1 MNISK
6 REKILVGILIAVL
19 ISFGYYKFL
28 YVKQVAK
35 LEEVKVKRDDLENKY
50 KAAMDSIKNLALK
63 EEEVKIL
70 KIDTTSK
77 ARILYPAILQ
87 EKIILELDEL
97 LEKSALEANIAFNP
111 IEVVGVEKLVSEE
124 LLKVESSLQIIVDKY
139 NGTTSNNDENKE
151 ITNKE
156 ENENSETTSNDESE
170 SENNSSEES
179 SEEGNSSEFTTE
191 QLKVSLTFNG
201 SYEQVKEFIKL
212 VENYERKVVIT
223 NITITSQSESQLSGV
238 MNLEF
243 HAVPKLADEDI
254 SYLEWAI
261 KNIYGKD
268 ILFSSDAASGAYAST
283 IEESSNKEENP
294 DFVMLVKS
302 PSSELPTLTIGKA
315 KDSLRESY
323 IYSDN
328 EKTEDV
334 EITFNEDGDKIYY
347 KYRNSESIYP
357 TENTALGK
365 EFTSSS
371 KEIVVEITSEG
382 RVLSS
387 DISKVNLK
395 VINNTSKD
403 VEIIIKDDDIK
414 DPRIIVKSEGNI
426 VNVTKK

>member
-6 REKILVGILIAVL
+6 REKILVGILIVVL
-19 ISFGYYKFL
+19 ISFGYYKLL

-35 LEEVKVKRDDLENKY
+35 LEEVKVIRSELENKY
-50 KAAMDSIKNLALK
+50 KTAMDSIKNINVK
-63 EEEVKIL
+63 EEEFKIL

-97 LEKSALEANIAFNP
+97 LKKSALEANIAFNP
-111 IEVVGVEKLVSEE
+111 IEITKVEELVSDDLSKTET
-124 LLKVESSLQIIVDKY
+124 SLQDIVDKY
-139 NGTTSNNDENKE
+139 NGTTSSNDQNKE
-151 ITNKE
+151 TINKE
-156 ENENSETTSNDESE
+156 ENESSETASNDESE
-170 SENNSSEES
+170 SESNSSEES
-179 SEEGNSSEFTTE
+179 SEESNSLKFTTE

-201 SYEQVKEFIKL
+201 SYEQIKEFIKL
-212 VENYERKVVIT
+212 IENYERKVVIT
-223 NITITSQSESQLSGV
+223 NITINSKSESQLSGV

-254 SYLEWAI
+254 SYLEWTVE
-261 KNIYGKD
+261 NVYGKD
-268 ILFSSDAASGAYAST
+268 ILFSSEAASGAYAST

-302 PSSELPTLTIGKA
+302 SSSELPTLTIGKA
-315 KDSLRESY
+315 KDNLRESY

-365 EFTSSS
+365 EFTSNY
-371 KEIVVEITSEG
+371 KEIVVEITSES

-414 DPRIIVKSEGNI
+414 DPRITVKSEGNI

>member
-6 REKILVGILIAVL
+6 REKFLLGMLIAVL

-28 YVKQVAK
+28 YVNQVAR
-35 LEEVKVKRDDLENKY
+35 LEEVRVKRDELEDKY
-50 KAAMDSIKNLALK
+50 KSAMDSIKNLALK
-63 EEEVKIL
+63 EEEVKVL

-77 ARILYPAILQ
+77 SRILYPAILQ

-111 IEVVGVEKLVSEE
+111 IEIMKVEKLASEE
-124 LLKVESSLQIIVDKY
+124 LLKTENSLQNIVDEY
-139 NGTTSNNDENKE
+139 NGTASNNDESKE
-151 ITNKE
+151 TNNGE
-156 ENENSETTSNDESE
+156 SENSEDTSKGESE
-170 SENNSSEES
+170 GESNSSDES
-179 SEEGNSSEFTTE
+179 SEEGNSFNFTTE

-201 SYEQVKEFIKL
+201 SYEQIKEFIKL

-223 NITITSQSESQLSGV
+223 NITITSKSESQLSGV

-243 HAVPKLADEDI
+243 HAVPKISDDDK
-254 SYLEWAI
+254 SYLEWTM
-261 KNIYGKD
+261 KNVYGKD
-268 ILFSSDAASGAYAST
+268 ILFSSEAASGAYAST
-283 IEESSNKEENP
+283 IEESSNKEDNP

-315 KDSLRESY
+315 KDNLRESY

-357 TENTALGK
+357 TENTSLGK
-365 EFTSSS
+365 EFTSNS
-371 KEIVVEITSEG
+371 KNIALEITSEG

-387 DISKVNLK
+387 DTSKVSLK

-403 VEIIIKDDDIK
+403 VEVIVKNDDIEN
-414 DPRIIVKSEGNI
+414 PRVTVKSEGNT
-426 VNVTKK
+426 VKVTKK